1 MRDPLNLALVVVAA
15 LLLVVG
21 GRFAYE
27 RWQDRIAAEATVQGQ
42 RLASHEK
49 RVSLAVDGMMC
60 ANCVET
66 ITNALQSTPGVI
78 TCDVDKD
85 QGRAVVVCERSV
97 ADTTLVGVIA
107 RSGADFSCSLEDR

>member
-1 MRDPLNLALVVVAA
+1 MRDPLNIALAVVAA

-21 GRFAYE
+21 VRFAHE
-27 RWQDRIAAEATVQGQ
+27 RWQDHVAAEATVQGQ

-66 ITNALQSTPGVI
+66 ITNALQSTPGVSR
-78 TCDVDKD
+78 CDVDKD
-85 QGRAVVVCERSV
+85 LGRAVVVCDRSV
-97 ADTTLVGVIA
+97 ADSTLVGVIA
-107 RSGADFSCSLEDR
+107 RSGADFSCSIEDR

>member
-1 MRDPLNLALVVVAA
+1 MRDPLNIALVVVAA

-21 GRFAYE
+21 GRFAYD

-42 RLASHEK
+42 RLASNEK
-49 RVSLAVDGMMC
+49 RVSLAVEGMMC

-66 ITNALQSTPGVI
+66 ITHALQSTPGVT

-85 QGRAVVVCERSV
+85 LGRAVVVCDRSV
-97 ADTTLVGVIA
+97 ADSTLVGVIA
-107 RSGADFSCSLEDR
+107 RSGADFSCTLEDR